1 MTETKRPKGR
11 PATGRI
17 RNTRLSIFL
26 TEEERTELKTKAHDN
41 GLTIADYIM
50 QLIRQ
55 EQK

>member
-17 RNTRLSIFL
+17 RNVKFSVFL
-26 TEEERTELKTKAHDN
+26 TEQERQEIKHNAQEQ

-50 QLIRQ
+50 QAIRQ
-55 EQK
+55 QKL

>member
-17 RNTRLSIFL
+17 RNVKFSVFL
-26 TEEERTELKTKAHDN
+26 TEQEREEIKNNAHKQ

-50 QLIRQ
+50 QVIRQ